1 MTRLVFQLAGS
12 VGPDNIPHIE
22 ISLEEPS
29 IFGSLGRP
37 FACTGEEEP
46 FSALRD
52 APLGN
57 DAILQAGR
65 YLFDAVMQHPDLAEH
80 LPTAL
85 QTQYPDR
92 YPVFVELATGAGVE
106 ALPWEALCSH
116 KGEFLGLDERW
127 AVGRIVDSPA
137 VSRPYWHF
145 TPPLRF
151 AAILSCLGVP
161 AGAEWQAIREALTT
175 APGFDVTQLLIVSE
189 ESLYTELSALADE
202 HPTGGKAPPF
212 TVELIPPE
220 LDQLQESIKRYRP
233 HILHF
238 FCHGSVEGGPH
249 LLLATKSDWERGDRP
264 SIPVEAREFRD
275 FTKSA
280 NDPPWL
286 TVLNC
291 CEGAAAPSG
300 SEDLQS
306 LALQLVNRVGLPAV
320 IGMRE
325 PIASDDAHL
334 FTQFFYERL
343 LMDLMDR
350 VLHDASG
357 PGNAL
362 DWAMLTV
369 PARRRLAKKNIGT
382 LTQGAASSKEWTL
395 PVVYTQPKQAE
406 IRFVPP
412 EEPMTTVAP
421 PEAGWPTQVDDE
433 QLRQAKRRVRLEI
446 EALQGIRAQLPPGS
460 PPELLQEIDELLG
473 ELMSQ
478 LEQP

>member
-12 VGPDNIPHIE
+12 VGPENIPHVE

-29 IFGSLGRP
+29 VFGGLGRP
-37 FACTGEEEP
+37 FTCTGEEEP

-52 APLGN
+52 APLDN
-57 DAILQAGR
+57 DAILRAGQ
-65 YLFDAVMQHPDLAEH
+65 YLFDAVMQHPDLAQH

-106 ALPWEALCSH
+106 ALPWEALCSREE
-116 KGEFLGLDERW
+116 GFLGLDERW
-127 AVGRIVDSPA
+127 AVGRIVDSQK

-161 AGAEWQAIREALTT
+161 AEYEWQAIQDALTT
-175 APGFDVTQLLIVSE
+175 APGVDVTQLLLVSE
-189 ESLYTELSALADE
+189 ESLYSELSELAAA
-202 HPTGGKAPPF
+202 HPAGDKAPPF
-212 TVELIPPE
+212 IVELIPPE
-220 LDQLQESIKRYRP
+220 LNQLQEAIKRFRP

-249 LLLATKSDWERGDRP
+249 LLLATKSDWDRGGGS
-264 SIPVEAREFRD
+264 SIPIEAQEFRG

-291 CEGAAAPSG
+291 CEGAAAPTEF
-300 SEDLQS
+300 EDLQS

-325 PIASDDAHL
+325 PIASDDAHI
-334 FTQFFYERL
+334 FTRFFYERL
-343 LMDLMDR
+343 LTEFMDR

-357 PGNAL
+357 PGSTL

-369 PARRRLAKKNIGT
+369 PARVRLARKNIGVT
-382 LTQGAASSKEWTL
+382 LTRGAASSKEWTL
-395 PVVYTQPKQAE
+395 PVVYTQPQGSE

-412 EEPMTTVAP
+412 AQRDLVTGERGAAGQPTGAWQEET
-421 PEAGWPTQVDDE
+421 
-433 QLRQAKRRVRLEI
+433 KRRVLLEI
-446 EALQGIRAQLPPGS
+446 EALQGVRAQLPPGT
-460 PPELLQEIDELLG
+460 PPGLLQEIDDVLRK
-473 ELMSQ
+473 LMAQ